1 MGGRLTIERQWLLVV
16 LALGACTPLV
26 EVGTRDVLVDQ
37 PACDAAVVLE
47 PCPALPW
54 RAGSTAGVAE
64 VRGRWRFCAGA
75 RHRAPNEAMRRFFG
89 STGIE
94 LLDSAAG
101 LRLSF
106 LEASEVS
113 SSGSA
118 QLDPATRQLT
128 FTSPEGDRAVWQV
141 TVFDEP
147 RVLRLSAL
155 DRWDF
160 VLME

>member
-1 MGGRLTIERQWLLVV
+1 MLV
-16 LALGACTPLV
+16 LGACTPLV
-26 EVGTRDVLVDQ
+26 EVGTRDVLVEQ
-37 PACDAAVVLE
+37 PECEAVPE

-94 LLDSAAG
+94 LLESASG

-106 LEASEVS
+106 LEASEVT
-113 SSGSA
+113 SSGAA
-118 QLDPATRQLT
+118 QLDPATRRLT
-128 FTSPEGDRAVWQV
+128 YTSPEGDQAAWQV

-147 RVLRLSAL
+147 KILRLSAL

-160 VLME
+160 VRVD